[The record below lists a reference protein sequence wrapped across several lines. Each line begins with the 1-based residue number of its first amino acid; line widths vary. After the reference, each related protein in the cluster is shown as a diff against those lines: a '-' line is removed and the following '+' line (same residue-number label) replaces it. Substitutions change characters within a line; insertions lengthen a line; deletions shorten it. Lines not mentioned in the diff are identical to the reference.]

1 MQENSV
7 LALPDFFGFSS
18 FLNRKLEP
26 IVIRIKF
33 SEEQSPFSIG
43 LSVYSLISD
52 SSSII
57 FCLSSISKASV
68 QLRKP
73 DIFIKS
79 SAEKLPRLTY
89 YAVIEATFLKIQ
101 PIHIFLHHGF
111 GATHLSSQIQPCA
124 NTPPFSILGYHI
136 AKQ

>member
-43 LSVYSLISD
+43 LSVYSLISV

-57 FCLSSISKASV
+57 FCLSSISKGSV
-68 QLRKP
+68 QLRKR
-73 DIFIKS
+73 DIFIKTS
-79 SAEKLPRLTY
+79 PEKLHRL
-89 YAVIEATFLKIQ
+89 
-101 PIHIFLHHGF
+101 
-111 GATHLSSQIQPCA
+111 
-124 NTPPFSILGYHI
+124 N
-136 AKQ
+136 